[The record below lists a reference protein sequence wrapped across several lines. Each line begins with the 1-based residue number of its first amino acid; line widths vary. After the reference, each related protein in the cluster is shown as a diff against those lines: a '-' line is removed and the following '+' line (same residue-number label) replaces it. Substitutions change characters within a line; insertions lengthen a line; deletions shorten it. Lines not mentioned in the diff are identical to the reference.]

1 MATDS
6 IVHMVAS
13 PGILCWIVL
22 RRETFPL
29 EAEKYLMPL
38 PLKAAML
45 TKNNLGSKMWKIL
58 RETSVDSKSE
68 KEDEITCRSFI
79 DTNST
84 MRQQICE
91 ITKHFD
97 YILTTNYSYGIGMA
111 LLDVDVLSP
120 EQIKGFMNFHEVENA
135 QRMFL
140 INT

>member
-1 MATDS
+1 
-6 IVHMVAS
+6 
-13 PGILCWIVL
+13 
-22 RRETFPL
+22 
-29 EAEKYLMPL
+29 MPL